1 MLFPS
6 LRRFGVSAA
15 VVLGAIGLGAGP
27 ARASERD
34 EMTDLFIFG
43 QFAAGDDTTAEAG
56 GFDFDID
63 YDDSVGGGVGFGRN
77 VNDYIN
83 INATLLIGQATVD
96 VDAGSFSASDD
107 ATVVAPDINIDWNIL
122 DTDVTPFVT
131 AGAGLMMFFS
141 DDNETDLSYG
151 AGAGLRWDI
160 SHDTFLKVWYRAK
173 WFELDETDDSLMLH
187 TFNVG
192 IGIMR

>member
-1 MLFPS
+1 MAFTS
-6 LRRFGVSAA
+6 LRVVVAVAFAVALSFAA
-15 VVLGAIGLGAGP
+15 P

-34 EMTDLFIFG
+34 EMTDFFLFG
-43 QFAAGDDTTAEAG
+43 QFAAGDDTSATAAG
-56 GFDFDID
+56 LDFDVD
-63 YDDSVGGGVGFGRN
+63 YDDSFGIGVGIGRN
-77 VNDYIN
+77 VNDYVN
-83 INATLLIGQATVD
+83 INGTLLIGEASVD
-96 VDAGSFSASDD
+96 ISRGSFSASDD
-107 ATVVAPDINIDWNIL
+107 ATLVAPDINIDWNIL

-131 AGAGLMMFFS
+131 AGAGLMMFFG
-141 DDNETDLSYG
+141 DDNETDFSYG

-160 SHDTFLKVWYRAK
+160 SHDAFLKVWYRAK

>member
-1 MLFPS
+1 MAFAS
-6 LRRFGVSAA
+6 VRAVAACVSCLVLVAA
-15 VVLGAIGLGAGP
+15 G
-27 ARASERD
+27 ARAAERE

-43 QFAAGDDTTAEAG
+43 HFAADDDTTAAESFFGSDVDVTFGDTLGG
-56 GFDFDID
+56 GF
-63 YDDSVGGGVGFGRN
+63 GVGRN

-83 INATLLIGQATVD
+83 INGTLLFGSSEVEVGVGSLTATED
-96 VDAGSFSASDD
+96 VF
-107 ATVVAPDINIDWNIL
+107 VVAPDVNIDWNIM

-131 AGAGLMMFFS
+131 AGAGLMFLFG
-141 DDNETDLSYG
+141 DENDETEFSYG

-160 SHDTFLKVWYRAK
+160 SHDAFMKVWYRAK
-173 WFELDETDDSLMLH
+173 WFELDEADDTFLLH